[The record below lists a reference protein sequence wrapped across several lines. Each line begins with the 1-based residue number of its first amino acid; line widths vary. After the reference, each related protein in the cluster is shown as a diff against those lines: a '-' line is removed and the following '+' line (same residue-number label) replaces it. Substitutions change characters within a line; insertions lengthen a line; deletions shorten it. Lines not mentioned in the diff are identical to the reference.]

1 MPLLG
6 PLWVYRDSVGLSS
19 KGAAAG
25 LAPLNL
31 PLGPILWL
39 LGPVQGWLLPVRL
52 ENCSCDSHVLCMCV
66 CVIVD
71 LCTEQGYDSIR
82 AGSVQQ
88 VLWKKWFWLLTSL
101 FHYCLKVFISIIDC
115 WYATKIGSYAVIFFF
130 VNFYRTIHVWYICI
144 VLDMQT
150 FLSCRCYY
158 VILDPSLT
166 GPSIRVHC
174 VKGHLLPTH
183 DQGYK

>member
-115 WYATKIGSYAVIFFF
+115 WYATNQDRFICCYILLRELLSHNSCVIYLYCFRHADFS
-130 VNFYRTIHVWYICI
+130 
-144 VLDMQT
+144 
-150 FLSCRCYY
+150 FLSMLLCH
-158 VILDPSLT
+158 
-166 GPSIRVHC
+166 IRPIIDRSVHQSTLC
-174 VKGHLLPTH
+174 
-183 DQGYK
+183 